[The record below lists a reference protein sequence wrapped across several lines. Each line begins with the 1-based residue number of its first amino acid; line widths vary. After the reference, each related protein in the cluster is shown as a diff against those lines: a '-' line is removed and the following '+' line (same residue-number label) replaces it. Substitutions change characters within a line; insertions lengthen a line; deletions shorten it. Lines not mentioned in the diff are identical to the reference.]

1 MYFFID
7 STDLNF
13 YILKNLVI
21 FMDKIKDVNDDSIL
35 CFEYFTAQGVEDLS
49 IVSEAVEII
58 RSLVLELKDEDTYVL
73 LAKQFE
79 NIFDDFDFEVKTIII
94 DDLCNWLE
102 ENAYVF
108 DRAMF
113 IAAEGDMNLYNLTK
127 LLESKNVKVYNS
139 DSYAVKLTSDKYETF
154 DYLMNRVNQ
163 PMTYNIL
170 LNPKTYWKRAIQIF
184 FDRINGDYG
193 DGNDDGTVPIMQ
205 KPKDIPVLD
214 NSDRDEVKKYKLIAK
229 PRYGVDC
236 ENLKIIESKR
246 DIDELEDIYPN
257 GSRFIVQEYV
267 PGDVCSVCLLSDGKQ
282 ALPISLNKQIVEIDE
297 NGGEY
302 KGGYIPYEHPL
313 KENAFEVAKKA
324 CEFIP
329 GIKGF
334 VGVDLVIADDVY
346 LIEINSRFTT
356 SYVGLEKIANINIAK
371 TIINLIDGNISV
383 DDIPKIEYSDKVS
396 FLKDEEGILKIQ
408 IGE

>member
-1 MYFFID
+1 
-7 STDLNF
+7 
-13 YILKNLVI
+13 
-21 FMDKIKDVNDDSIL
+21 MDKIKDVNDDSIL

>member
-1 MYFFID
+1 
-7 STDLNF
+7 
-13 YILKNLVI
+13 
-21 FMDKIKDVNDDSIL
+21 MDKIKDVNDDSIL

-58 RSLVLELKDEDTYVL
+58 RSLVLELKDEDVYVL

-94 DDLCNWLE
+94 EDLCNWLE
-102 ENAYVF
+102 ENVYVF

-214 NSDRDEVKKYKLIAK
+214 NSDRDEIKKYKLIAK

-257 GSRFIVQEYV
+257 GSRFIIQEYI

-297 NGGEY
+297 NGGDY

-313 KENAFEVAKKA
+313 KEKAFEVAKKA

-371 TIINLIDGNISV
+371 TIIDLIDGNISV
-383 DDIPKIEYSDKVS
+383 EDIPKIEYSDKVS
-396 FLKDEEGILKIQ
+396 FLKDEEGILKIK
-408 IGE
+408 IG